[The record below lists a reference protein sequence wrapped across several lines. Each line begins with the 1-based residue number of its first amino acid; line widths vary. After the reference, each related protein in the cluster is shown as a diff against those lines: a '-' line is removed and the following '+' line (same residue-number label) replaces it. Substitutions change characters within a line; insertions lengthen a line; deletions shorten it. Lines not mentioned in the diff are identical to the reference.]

1 MQPPISDTMIR
12 TFLCLLLLLP
22 IANAAPAKPAPAKSP
37 VVAIPF
43 DRSLSIIRVNV
54 TNQGW
59 DFARPW
65 GKRAPYSRRAIGTVL
80 PGGRVLVTAELVANA
95 NYVELETAGGGQK
108 VPATV
113 EVVDYECNLALLK
126 PEDDTFLKGKPGLE
140 LTSARVGDE
149 LGILQL
155 ENNGNLLVT
164 KGPMTSADIGRYPID
179 DSPFLIYKLTAQLQ
193 MRDSSFT
200 LPVLKG
206 DKLAGILQRYD
217 NTSNNADLIPTPV
230 IEHFLKDAAKA
241 PYEGFPRA
249 GMAISG
255 TRDPQLRR
263 YLGLKEGTGGVY
275 VTDVL
280 RDGPAARG
288 GLEKDDVIFKIDAN
302 ALDQDGN
309 YSDPDYG
316 KIAITHLLGTRH
328 FDGDVVKFTVLRKGE
343 VKELA
348 ITLAHRPVESFVIEP
363 YIIDRAPRFY
373 ILGGLIL
380 QELSRQYLKEWGAD
394 WQKKAPENFVYYD
407 RQQAELFKDGP
418 KKLVFLSRVLPSEA
432 TVGYEELTGLVVTR
446 INGLALQGI
455 ADIPAAI
462 AKAQEGVHKI
472 EFDTDPGVIY
482 LDAQQVAAEEPMLAK
497 KYRLPATK
505 RLE

>member
-1 MQPPISDTMIR
+1 
-12 TFLCLLLLLP
+12 
-22 IANAAPAKPAPAKSP
+22 
-37 VVAIPF
+37 
-43 DRSLSIIRVNV
+43 
-54 TNQGW
+54 
-59 DFARPW
+59 
-65 GKRAPYSRRAIGTVL
+65 
-80 PGGRVLVTAELVANA
+80 
-95 NYVELETAGGGQK
+95 
-108 VPATV
+108 
-113 EVVDYECNLALLK
+113 
-126 PEDDTFLKGKPGLE
+126 
-140 LTSARVGDE
+140 
-149 LGILQL
+149 
-155 ENNGNLLVT
+155 
-164 KGPMTSADIGRYPID
+164 
-179 DSPFLIYKLTAQLQ
+179 

-217 NTSNNADLIPTPV
+217 NASNNADLIPTPV
-230 IEHFLKDAAKA
+230 IEHFLKDAAKP

-249 GMAISG
+249 GMAFSG

-263 YLGLKEGTGGVY
+263 FVGLKDGTGGVY

-288 GLEKDDVIFKIDAN
+288 GLEKDDVIFKIDAD

-309 YSDPDYG
+309 YTDPQYG
-316 KIAITHLLGTRH
+316 KIAASHLLGTRH

-394 WQKKAPENFVYYD
+394 WQKKAPENFVYFD

-418 KKLVFLSRVLPSEA
+418 KKIVFLSRVLPSEA
-432 TVGYEELTGLVVTR
+432 TVGYEELNGLVITR